1 MSSCKGDVMAYN
13 ARSLTQLQHNSHPQQ
28 QSYAGQMD
36 VTFYEKIP
44 PKTEMVIGSWYFDE
58 FGNPTREIKAR
69 D

>member
-1 MSSCKGDVMAYN
+1 MAYD
-13 ARSLTQLQHNSHPQQ
+13 ARSHTQLQHNSCPQQ

>member
-1 MSSCKGDVMAYN
+1 MAYD
-13 ARSLTQLQHNSHPQQ
+13 ARSLTQLQHNSRPQL

-36 VTFYEKIP
+36 VTFYEKIH

-58 FGNPTREIKAR
+58 LGNLTREIKAR